1 MTLTNRAT
9 RSSDHDAFT
18 ARMHDVFSAYLTAVH
33 ERWPALLDA
42 ALAAQAPSAGTNGG
56 EAPAQRLIDNRG
68 AAAAPAQHLID
79 NRGAAAAP
87 AIEVYCALKLPD
99 GRLALSVYA
108 DETPELDAEERAAL
122 RAFQEPLSGLIFEVA
137 ALRGLCL
144 RVHDAVRHRQIEV
157 RTPPKPFPLQAFIRP
172 GALLVCRLAPLRS
185 YFTHLGPLQV
195 IRAEDRSSLSASLQ
209 RQLAEQQRSGEE
221 PVLRFLGLS
230 GFGHARN

>member
-33 ERWPALLDA
+33 ERWPALLET
-42 ALAAQAPSAGTNGG
+42 ALAAQAPSASAGADMG
-56 EAPAQRLIDNRG
+56 EAPAQRLIE
-68 AAAAPAQHLID
+68 AC
-79 NRGAAAAP
+79 
-87 AIEVYCALKLPD
+87 CALQLPD

-122 RAFQEPLSGLIFEVA
+122 RAFHEPLSGLIFEVA

-195 IRAEDRSSLSASLQ
+195 IRAEDRPSLSASLQ